1 MYWWEGES
9 KRTRENC
16 RVSGIGGKRR
26 IVKALKR
33 VRMGK
38 TGGDG
43 VGVERGRC
51 CFGFWEC
58 FRLGAVFEELLAF
71 GFVGAGNGRSKGR
84 GGNIYRDGETRPRD
98 KTRGGVWLGGR
109 LKVMVRVM
117 VGVSFEVRVGVGV
130 RGKERLKV
138 G

>member
-1 MYWWEGES
+1 
-9 KRTRENC
+9 
-16 RVSGIGGKRR
+16 VSGIGGKRG

-51 CFGFWEC
+51 CVGFREC
-58 FRLGAVFEELLAF
+58 FRFGAVFEELLAF

-84 GGNIYRDGETRPRD
+84 GGNIYRDGGTGPRD
-98 KTRGGVWLGGR
+98 RTRGGVWLGGR
-109 LKVMVRVM
+109 LKVMVRVV

>member
-9 KRTRENC
+9 KRTRKKC
-16 RVSGIGGKRR
+16 RVSGIGGKRG

-33 VRMGK
+33 FRMGK

-51 CFGFWEC
+51 CFGFREC
-58 FRLGAVFEELLAF
+58 VGLGAVFEELLAF

-84 GGNIYRDGETRPRD
+84 GGNIYRDGWTGPRD
-98 KTRGGVWLGGR
+98 RTRGGVWLGGR
-109 LKVMVRVM
+109 LKVMVRVV